1 MSNESVT
8 KVKTVLNGSRRKKK
22 QNHELEKLKLEVEM
36 KEKEQERQ
44 HKIDIGQM
52 KIEVEKQKLRAQTK
66 KGTQL
71 EKINI
76 DELNIKTG
84 RKLGSETIEREIV
97 KLERN
102 AFIHLVMEKI

>member
-8 KVKTVLNGSRRKKK
+8 VLKTVLNGSRRKKK

-44 HKIDIGQM
+44 PKINIEWM
-52 KIEVEKQKLRAQTK
+52 KIEVKKHKLRAQTR
-66 KGTQL
+66 KGTYL
-71 EKINI
+71 EKMNI

-84 RKLGSETIEREIV
+84 RKLESE
-97 KLERN
+97 
-102 AFIHLVMEKI
+102 